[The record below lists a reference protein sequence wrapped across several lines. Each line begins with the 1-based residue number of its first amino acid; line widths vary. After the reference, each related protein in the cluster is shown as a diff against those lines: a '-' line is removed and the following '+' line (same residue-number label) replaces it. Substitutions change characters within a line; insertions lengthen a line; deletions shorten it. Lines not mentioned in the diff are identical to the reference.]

1 MFSNLLVKRQ
11 VQLHAFDIVGVIN
24 EITRPPFMTLVKA
37 KACEMVGLDTVDIS
51 GLLVSAKNQLI
62 DDFIQ
67 NAINSF
73 QCCYV
78 MGYAP
83 YRNTQRELEWMNFHD
98 TARSLLYDVLNLPVE
113 ASGMH
118 VGYRRIGSVVYLSI
132 PIN

>member
-1 MFSNLLVKRQ
+1 MIPQRQ
-11 VQLHAFDIVGVIN
+11 VQLHAFELAGVIKA
-24 EITRPPFMTLVKA
+24 ITQPPFMALVKSKAIESVDMDTTDFSGLLVKA
-37 KACEMVGLDTVDIS
+37 KE
-51 GLLVSAKNQLI
+51 QLI

-73 QCCYV
+73 QCCFV

-83 YRNTQRELEWMNFHD
+83 YRNTQAELEWMAFHNE
-98 TARSLLYDVLNLPVE
+98 ARSLLYDTLNLPVE

-118 VGYRRIGSVVYLSI
+118 VGYRRIGSVIYLAI